1 LTIEQDR
8 EVQRVLAVA
17 ASARGVDL
25 HGWETALRV
34 AALSAGSRVL
44 GQLLDGIGSG
54 RQAEPLACPS
64 CGQRMRSCGRKAK
77 KVLTIL
83 GPVNYQRTRLE
94 CPACGRTVYPGDEL
108 LDIEGTT
115 RSPGLRR
122 MMGRAGSKGT
132 FKEGRDDLHVY
143 AGIIVSAKD
152 VERVAEG
159 LGADIERWSV
169 PERKRW
175 IAYRPVGIVAK
186 TIDVLYVQ
194 MDGTGV
200 PMVREELVGRRGKQA
215 DGSAKTRE
223 AKLGC
228 VFTQT
233 LVDEDGRPVRDPAS
247 TSFVGAIESAENF
260 GWRLYAESVRR
271 GLHQARRVVLL
282 GDGAEWINT
291 LHATH
296 WPEALRIVDLYH
308 AREHVADLCKLLFA
322 GQDGKITNRRIR
334 WWADLDHGR
343 VEKIATEAERCLPA
357 GGKARDES
365 SRQIAYLNKNRE
377 HMRYAEFRRQGLFV
391 GSGVIEAG
399 CGSVIGLR
407 LKRSGME
414 WSVRGANA
422 IIALR
427 CMMVSARLED
437 YWSSRTA

>member
-1 LTIEQDR
+1 VRQ
-8 EVQRVLAVA
+8 A
-17 ASARGVDL
+17 ASAHGVDL
-25 HGWETALRV
+25 EGWETAFRA

-44 GQLLDGIGSG
+44 GQLMDGIGSG
-54 RQAEPLACPS
+54 RQGEPLSCPD
-64 CGQRMRSCGRKAK
+64 CGQRLESQGRKPK
-77 KVLTIL
+77 RVLTIL
-83 GPVNYQRTRLE
+83 GPVRYRRTRLA
-94 CPACGRTVYPGDEL
+94 CPGCGRTVYPGDEL
-108 LDIEGTT
+108 LDIDGTT

-132 FKEGRDDLHVY
+132 FKEGRDDLKVY
-143 AGIIVSAKD
+143 AGLTVSAKD

-159 LGADIERWSV
+159 LGADMERWSV

-175 IAYRPVGIVAK
+175 VAYRPVGLVAK
-186 TIDVLYVQ
+186 TIEVLYVEA
-194 MDGTGV
+194 DGTGV
-200 PMVREELVGRRGKQA
+200 PMVRRELAGRRGKQP

-233 LVDEDGRPVRDPAS
+233 AVDRQGRPIRDPGS
-247 TSFVGAIESAENF
+247 TSFVGVIESAEAF
-260 GWRLYAESVRR
+260 GWRLYAESARR
-271 GLHQARRVVLL
+271 GLHQAKRVVLL

-308 AREHVADLCKLLFA
+308 AREHVAELCKELFA
-322 GQDGKITNRRIR
+322 GQDHQITHHRIR
-334 WWADLDHGR
+334 WWADLDKGH
-343 VEKIATEAERCLPA
+343 VHKIAAEAERRLPA
-357 GGKARDES
+357 GGKAREKAV
-365 SRQIAYLNKNRE
+365 REVAYLNKNKE
-377 HMRYAEFRRQGLFV
+377 YMRYAEFRRQGLFV
-391 GSGVIEAG
+391 GSGVVEAG

-427 CMMVSARLED
+427 CMMVSARLDD
-437 YWSSRTA
+437 YWSSRTG